1 MEQSVIIE
9 RLSAHRD
16 LVPLIASWFQAEW
29 PDWYGTSGKGCVRDD
44 VLKYASGGETIPF
57 GVVAFHGGV
66 PCGFGALKNDAVPPK
81 SDRGPWVGAGY
92 VLPELR
98 GQGIGALVLRAL
110 TREARRLGFVHVYC
124 GTSTATSLLIREGW
138 QELEVVPHEGAQV
151 VVFQSPA

>member
-1 MEQSVIIE
+1 MARSVIVE
-9 RLSAHRD
+9 RLSGHRD

-29 PDWYGTSGKGCVRDD
+29 PDWYGTSGKGSAHDD
-44 VLKYASGGETIPF
+44 VLKYASAGGAIPF
-57 GVVAFHGGV
+57 GVVAFRDGV
-66 PCGFGALKNDAVPPK
+66 PCGFGALKNDAIPPG

-110 TREARRLGFVHVYC
+110 TGEARRLGFLHVYC
-124 GTSTATSLLIREGW
+124 GTSTSTSLLRREGW
-138 QELEVVPHEGAQV
+138 RELEVVPHEGAQV